1 MVEYYALVYENG
13 QMRPAETVP
22 GMIEGIKENG
32 GGVNSAMIHCKSF
45 SEYVSVPQYNKNMIK
60 KKKKKALTIAAKPTN
75 NNDIRKDILG
85 KQSLE
90 TLKQN

>member
-32 GGVNSAMIHCKSF
+32 GGVN
-45 SEYVSVPQYNKNMIK
+45 
-60 KKKKKALTIAAKPTN
+60 
-75 NNDIRKDILG
+75 
-85 KQSLE
+85 
-90 TLKQN
+90 